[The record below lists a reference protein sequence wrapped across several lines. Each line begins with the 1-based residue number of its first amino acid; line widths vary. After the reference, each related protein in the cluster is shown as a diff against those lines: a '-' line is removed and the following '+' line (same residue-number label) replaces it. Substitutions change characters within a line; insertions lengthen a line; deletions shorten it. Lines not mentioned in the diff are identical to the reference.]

1 MVGKDNIIP
10 SDVKVDLG
18 FQKLRHLREH
28 FLHHPFHH
36 SFHDGKDRINRML
49 SQRSSWWMIWS
60 GEDHNISQQRNTRK
74 Q

>member
-1 MVGKDNIIP
+1 
-10 SDVKVDLG
+10 
-18 FQKLRHLREH
+18 
-28 FLHHPFHH
+28 
-36 SFHDGKDRINRML
+36 ML